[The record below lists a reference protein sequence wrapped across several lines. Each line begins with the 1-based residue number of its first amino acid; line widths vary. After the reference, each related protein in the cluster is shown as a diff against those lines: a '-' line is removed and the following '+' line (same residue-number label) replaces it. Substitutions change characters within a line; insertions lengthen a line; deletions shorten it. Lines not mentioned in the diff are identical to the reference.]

1 MLDGLVNPFTA
12 SSASGAANAGT
23 SEDVLFELGGGPDKL
38 QGSRAER
45 RCELLSNMKSPP
57 ETG

>member
-1 MLDGLVNPFTA
+1 MFDGLVNPFVA
-12 SSASGAANAGT
+12 SSVSGAANAGA

-45 RCELLSNMKSPP
+45 RYGPMQTSLLQH
-57 ETG
+57 G